1 MKKDSVKP
9 LLKKP
14 SPSAVVPDGKGCTK
28 RDELLRRL
36 RFEFGYDPIKE
47 LVHLARSAKTNST
60 EKIKIATELLSYYQP
75 KMKAMDFNPNAGE
88 VINVN
93 ISFPD
98 EDTAPAGLKDL
109 VKENQ

>member
-1 MKKDSVKP
+1 MKKDSIKP

-14 SPSAVVPDGKGCTK
+14 SPSVVVPDGKGCTK
-28 RDELLRRL
+28 GDELLRRL
-36 RFEFGYDPIKE
+36 RFEFGYDPI
-47 LVHLARSAKTNST
+47 NST
-60 EKIKIATELLSYYQP
+60 EKIKIASELLSYYQP

-98 EDTAPAGLKDL
+98 EETAPAGLKDL
-109 VKENQ
+109 AKETA

>member
-28 RDELLRRL
+28 GDELLRRL

-47 LVHLARSAKTNST
+47 LVHLARSAKQTVLKRLRSLLNSSLT
-60 EKIKIATELLSYYQP
+60 TSQR
-75 KMKAMDFNPNAGE
+75 
-88 VINVN
+88 
-93 ISFPD
+93 
-98 EDTAPAGLKDL
+98 
-109 VKENQ
+109 